1 MYPFPSSCMHA
12 CALNQSRTFH
22 SVIHTYVLTHLR
34 TYVRTYVHTH
44 IHIASLPINITK
56 LATHL
61 PTYTIPQCAE
71 EKTRTCSIA
80 DLFPTASPSSVPAAL
95 HQKVRPAWFAKLR
108 FALRIAELWLWK
120 TSIKIQCPDNPHK
133 PLYYKACWKPNNLRA
148 LWAQRSQ

>member
-1 MYPFPSSCMHA
+1 MHA

-95 HQKVRPAWFAKLR
+95 HQKARPAWLAKLR
-108 FALRIAELWLWK
+108 FVMKLAELWLRRNQNAK
-120 TSIKIQCPDNPHK
+120 PAATKAIDKLDIQ
-133 PLYYKACWKPNNLRA
+133 PNFQLSQ
-148 LWAQRSQ
+148 LQTRSSQKSFS